1 MIDKIEEL
9 KLIAKCV
16 AFDDRHAFAR
26 LVDAHAPGLHSLL
39 FNLTRGNAALTDDL
53 AQETFLKAYTQLR
66 HFRGMA
72 RFGTWLHRIAY
83 NEFVSHCRRQR
94 EECLPEGYDIASE
107 YSSQFYARF
116 DVRHD
121 VTEAMKTLSETER
134 TLVILFYFD
143 DQSIKDISKM
153 TSLPEGTVKS
163 YLHRAKKKMAKFLE
177 L

>member
-16 AFDDRHAFAR
+16 AFDDRHAFAS
-26 LVDAHAPGLHSLL
+26 LVDAYAPGLHSLL
-39 FNLTRGNAALTDDL
+39 FNLTAGNAALTDDL

-66 HFRGMA
+66 QFRGMA

-83 NEFVSHCRRQR
+83 NEFVSHCRKQR
-94 EECLPEGYDIASE
+94 EERMPEGYDAAADTASSF
-107 YSSQFYARF
+107 YSRF
-116 DVRHD
+116 DVSHD
-121 VTEAMKTLSETER
+121 VAEAMKSLSETER
-134 TLVILFYFD
+134 SLVILFYFD
-143 DQSIKDISKM
+143 DQSIKDISKI